1 MVHDSQTASAPR
13 DVARLDTHR
22 HRSRRT
28 AEGHYREDKRN
39 SLRRHLCH
47 PASVDDGPH
56 GGFAPPSST
65 KGSRRGPTQEVF
77 TLLESALPSRL
88 PPPRVLQLESQRPG
102 GGRNPPGSTLRLPI
116 LAIADRVP
124 A

>member
-65 KGSRRGPTQEVF
+65 KGEPKRTHAGGVYSTRIGTAISV
-77 TLLESALPSRL
+77 AAPSR
-88 PPPRVLQLESQRPG
+88 
-102 GGRNPPGSTLRLPI
+102 
-116 LAIADRVP
+116 P
-124 A
+124 ATRIPAARWGA